1 MFLFD
6 WFRSFLPLH
15 NPIGFGAADFL
26 ELALA
31 SLGVALVL
39 CRARFQEAAR
49 RFAERTGWC
58 MLLLAL
64 LPVALR
70 LALLSR
76 FPVPSPSGADDFSYV
91 LLADT
96 LRHFRLANPVHPL
109 HQFFEAV
116 FTLQEPSY
124 SSTFPMG
131 QGLILALGWTLFGH
145 PWAGVAISIAALCA
159 LSYWMLRAWTT
170 PGWALTGGLLA
181 VAIFGPLCPWMNLY
195 WGGAVSASAG
205 CLIFGALPRLRQTWR
220 TRDAVLLGA
229 GMGIQALAR
238 PFESVFVALAVAL
251 FFGRDWLRLPSAR
264 RGAALAALAFLPALL
279 LILAQNQQ
287 VTGSFTTLPYQVS
300 RSQYGVPAPFTF
312 EPNSPPQRTL
322 SAEQDLVYRAQVAVT
337 GEAHELGFMGRL
349 LERVRFYRL
358 FFLAPLLLAL
368 PAFLLA
374 LGEWRFRWAA
384 LAIGLLALGSN
395 VYPYF
400 YAHYVAAAACLFLLV
415 SVTALDRLSRI
426 PWLSGAA
433 HVILFL
439 CAFQFLFWYG
449 MHLAGNERMLFA
461 MTRYESASFIN
472 YGDPEGR
479 IAIDRRLAAAP
490 GGQLVFV
497 RYSATHMFHE
507 WIHNAADPD
516 SAHVVW
522 AADLGAAENE
532 KLRQYYPDRKAWL
545 AEPDARPPLLIPY
558 ELAPPPLPVTARDEE
573 PPPAPAER

>member
-26 ELALA
+26 ELALVT
-31 SLGVALVL
+31 LGVALVL

-70 LALLSR
+70 LALLWR
-76 FPVPSPSGADDFSYV
+76 FPVPTPSGADDFSYV

-96 LRHFRLANPVHPL
+96 LRHLRLANPVHPL

-131 QGLILALGWTLFGH
+131 QGLILALGWNLFGH
-145 PWAGVAISIAALCA
+145 PWAGVVISIAALCA

-181 VAIFGPLCPWMNLY
+181 VALFGPLSQWMNLY
-195 WGGAVSASAG
+195 WGGAVSACAG
-205 CLIFGALPRLRQTWR
+205 CLVFGALPRLERTWR

-229 GMGIQALAR
+229 GMGIQTLAR
-238 PFESVFVALAVAL
+238 PYESLFVALAVAA
-251 FFGRDWLRLPSAR
+251 FFGRGWLRHPAAR
-264 RGAALAALAFLPALL
+264 RAVALAALAFLPALL
-279 LILAQNQQ
+279 LILAQNRQ

-300 RSQYGVPAPFTF
+300 RYQYGVPAPFTF
-312 EPNSPPQRTL
+312 EPNPPPHRALT
-322 SAEQDLVYRAQVAVT
+322 AEQDLVYRAQVAVT
-337 GEAHELGFMGRL
+337 EEAHDLGFMGRL
-349 LERVRFYRL
+349 AERVRFYRF
-358 FFLAPLLLAL
+358 FFLAPLYLAL

-374 LGEWRFRWAA
+374 LGERRFRWAA

-415 SVTALDRLSRI
+415 GVTALDRLTRI
-426 PWLSGAA
+426 PWLAGAA

-449 MHLAGNERMLFA
+449 IHLAANERMLFA
-461 MTRYESASFIN
+461 MTRYESASFID

-479 IAIDRRLAAAP
+479 IAIGKRLAGAP
-490 GGQLVFV
+490 GNQLVFV
-497 RYSATHMFHE
+497 RYSALHMFHE

-516 SAHVVW
+516 AARVVW
-522 AADLGAAENE
+522 AADLGAGENE
-532 KLRQYYPDRKAWL
+532 KLRRYYPDRKAWL

-558 ELAPPPLPVTARDEE
+558 ELAPPPLPVVGRDAA
-573 PPPAPAER
+573 PPPPG